1 MRLTRSNLGKEARIS
16 RLYHKIVCVKIQRY
30 NSSESIVT
38 RLASFPLKFS
48 HFSMAGPYDDGLKID
63 NLSQSFM
70 SKDQRPF
77 IGIHEVEE
85 KS

>member
-1 MRLTRSNLGKEARIS
+1 MLFQNDSD
-16 RLYHKIVCVKIQRY
+16 
-30 NSSESIVT
+30 SIVLFD
-38 RLASFPLKFS
+38 LASFPLKFS